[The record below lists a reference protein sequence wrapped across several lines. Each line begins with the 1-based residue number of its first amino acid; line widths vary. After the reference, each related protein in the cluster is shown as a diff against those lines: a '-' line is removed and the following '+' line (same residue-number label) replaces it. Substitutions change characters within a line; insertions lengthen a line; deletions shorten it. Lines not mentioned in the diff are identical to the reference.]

1 MEQLRTDIFNIL
13 KGADL
18 NIVLYTDAGQKTL
31 DPDAATR
38 FYNLDGDMMITI
50 NRENAN
56 TEVVVQVGS
65 DFDLDKNK
73 SLLASIKNTVHNV
86 IGEYTLRRF
95 DKNIEPKDF
104 SHTTVSEGYSKPFG
118 SIKTSY
124 VQMES
129 ARLIIKHNK
138 SVNEEV
144 RGSRSRNIHSLFV
157 ENAEG
162 ERQKFPY
169 KYMAGAKAMTMHV
182 NNGGT
187 FEDVKGT
194 TILEMCGEISEL
206 NQFVRHVTKNKL
218 VNEGNV
224 NVVETVRARLS
235 ELKQTVRGLQTIRG
249 YNSLEVNE
257 LQETEE
263 KVEKGVDIASR
274 FVYDTFETVNMDTV
288 LSTVSRIVTERENM
302 DQFNKETLANLY
314 SMIKDN
320 QDFSL
325 SLDVNDPENPNNED
339 PVKYSGS
346 DGPMAKVSAML
357 SYLAKTTKND
367 DASNIFGRLST
378 AIYEM
383 DKPTVKLV
391 VKVLNHILKTAYKDE
406 IKQVE
411 SSEVI
416 AEIAI
421 SDIRKKIA

>member
-1 MEQLRTDIFNIL
+1 MEQLKTDIFNIL

-18 NIVLYTDAGQKTL
+18 NIILYTDAGQKTL
-31 DPDAATR
+31 DPTTATR
-38 FYNLDGDMMITI
+38 FYNTDGDMMVTI

-56 TEVVVQVGS
+56 TEVVVQIGS
-65 DFDLDKNK
+65 DFNLDKNK
-73 SLLASIKNTVHNV
+73 SLLASIKKTVHNV

-124 VQMES
+124 VQMEN
-129 ARLIIKHNK
+129 ARLIIKHTK

-157 ENAEG
+157 ENTEG

-169 KYMAGAKAMTMHV
+169 KYMAGAKAMAMHV

-187 FEDVKGT
+187 FEDAKGNA
-194 TILEMCGEISEL
+194 ILEMCGEVSEL
-206 NQFVRHVTKNKL
+206 TQFVRHVTKNKL

-263 KVEKGVDIASR
+263 KAEKGVDIASR

-302 DQFNKETLANLY
+302 DQLNKETLANLY
-314 SMIKDN
+314 SMIKN
-320 QDFSL
+320 NEDFKL
-325 SLDVNDPENPNNED
+325 SIDVNDPENPNNED
-339 PVKYSGS
+339 PVKYSGG

-383 DKPTVKLV
+383 DKQTVKLV
-391 VKVLNHILKTAYKDE
+391 VKVLNHILKTAYKGE
-406 IKQVE
+406 TKQVE

-416 AEIAI
+416 AETAI
-421 SDIRKKIA
+421 SSIRKKIA

>member
-1 MEQLRTDIFNIL
+1 MCSS
-13 KGADL
+13 DL
-18 NIVLYTDAGQKTL
+18 
-31 DPDAATR
+31 
-38 FYNLDGDMMITI
+38 
-50 NRENAN
+50 
-56 TEVVVQVGS
+56 
-65 DFDLDKNK
+65 
-73 SLLASIKNTVHNV
+73 
-86 IGEYTLRRF
+86 
-95 DKNIEPKDF
+95 
-104 SHTTVSEGYSKPFG
+104 
-118 SIKTSY
+118 
-124 VQMES
+124 
-129 ARLIIKHNK
+129 
-138 SVNEEV
+138 
-144 RGSRSRNIHSLFV
+144 
-157 ENAEG
+157 
-162 ERQKFPY
+162 
-169 KYMAGAKAMTMHV
+169 
-182 NNGGT
+182 
-187 FEDVKGT
+187 
-194 TILEMCGEISEL
+194 
-206 NQFVRHVTKNKL
+206 
-218 VNEGNV
+218 
-224 NVVETVRARLS
+224 VETVRARLS
-235 ELKQTVRGLQTIRG
+235 ELKKTVRGLQTIRG